1 MEWGCTVEVYLTQRR
16 LQGLQSEA
24 GTIVPASQWDLVH
37 CYFAESPM
45 SEKPSTTLPGTVE
58 KIIKPLS
65 PDDPEKAQITVV
77 GADHLYRE
85 IRIENTL
92 TDENGDQVRLKPGA
106 EVEVTVE
113 APPEATTPTTPK
125 SDKKD

>member
-1 MEWGCTVEVYLTQRR
+1 
-16 LQGLQSEA
+16 
-24 GTIVPASQWDLVH
+24 
-37 CYFAESPM
+37 M
-45 SEKPSTTLPGTVE
+45 SEKPSTTLSGTVE

-65 PDDPEKAQITVV
+65 SDDPEKAQITVE

-125 SDKKD
+125 TGKKD